1 VVRYVDPEPLNMQF
15 VISSDSEEDE
25 GFVGNNDIS
34 SDEEKEYEDQSD
46 ES

>member
-1 VVRYVDPEPLNMQF
+1 MARYVDPEPLKTQF

-25 GFVGNNDIS
+25 GSVSNNDIS
-34 SDEEKEYEDQSD
+34 SDEEEYEDQSE